1 MRVFLV
7 GFMASG
13 KSTVGKKLANRL
25 GLPFVDLD
33 ALIEEKYNTT
43 IRSIIYNEGQ
53 DVFREKERDA
63 LDFVINEYK
72 TAVISTGGGTPYYF
86 DNMEKMQKSGET
98 IYIEVDIPTLVDRLL
113 NSKKDRPLIWGK
125 SKADLTVYAKE
136 LFERRQELYNKAKY
150 KINGKNLKIDTVL
163 DTLGIRQKT

>member
-33 ALIEEKYNTT
+33 ALIEEKYNAT

-72 TAVISTGGGTPYYF
+72 SAVISTGGGTPYYF
-86 DNMEKMQKSGET
+86 NNMEKMQKSGET